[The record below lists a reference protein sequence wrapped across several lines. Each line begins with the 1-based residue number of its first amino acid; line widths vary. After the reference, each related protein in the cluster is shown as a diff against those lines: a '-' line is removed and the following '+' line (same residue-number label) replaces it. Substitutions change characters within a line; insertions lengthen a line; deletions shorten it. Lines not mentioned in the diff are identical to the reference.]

1 MEMRLITT
9 LSLVLLLSA
18 FAIGQVAIVGGTATS
33 APAGYDVYAAPFTPR
48 VVTPSINLTSSTDGS
63 THAVVYSG
71 DTTATPV
78 LYVQSA
84 GSSMPAMTAHRGDL
98 GVASAESDI
107 SAKAIMSWYG
117 PAKKATRTYT
127 NADIDR
133 FNQATGTVKYD
144 GKTEQMK

>member
-1 MEMRLITT
+1 MRLLTT

-18 FAIGQVAIVGGTATS
+18 FAVGQVAIIGGTATS
-33 APAGYDVYAAPFTPR
+33 APVGYDVYAAPFTPR

-71 DTTATPV
+71 DATATPV
-78 LYVQSA
+78 LYVQGSA
-84 GSSMPAMTAHRGDL
+84 NSMPAMAAHRGDL
-98 GVASAESDI
+98 GVASSESDV
-107 SAKAIMSWYG
+107 SAKTIMSWYG
-117 PAKKATRTYT
+117 AAKKAARTYT

-133 FNQATGTVKYD
+133 FNQGTGTVKYD